1 MAAKPSPSRRVF
13 VVEDEIMI
21 RMLLEDM
28 LDELGYKAVSSAGRL
43 EEAITFA
50 RDGDFDL
57 AILDVNLNGNLVY
70 PVAEVLAKRGLPF
83 AFSTGYGDR
92 GLPDSYRNRP
102 TLQKPFQLDGLERM
116 LKQLETAGTA
126 KP

>member
-1 MAAKPSPSRRVF
+1 MAVAAAPSPSPRVL

-28 LDELGYKAVSSAGRL
+28 LHDLGYTVASSAGRI
-43 EEAITFA
+43 EEAMVFA
-50 RDGDFDL
+50 RDGEFDL

-92 GLPDSYRNRP
+92 GLPENYRGRP
-102 TLQKPFQLDGLERM
+102 TLQKPFQLEGLART
-116 LKQLETAGTA
+116 LKQLGLG
-126 KP
+126 